1 MGRKTKHRERL
12 IMSDVNDFKNAVKLV
27 ALLQLTLEHMDTLK
41 GTKIYKQRI
50 KNQMSTLE
58 KSVELTLSGPVRQ
71 LDNTDENL
79 FNRIQDNIDT
89 ILDMDTDELSM
100 LKVAVEEV
108 RE

>member
-1 MGRKTKHRERL
+1 MARKTKHRERL
-12 IMSDVNDFKNAVKLV
+12 IMSDVNNFKNAVKLV

-100 LKVAVEEV
+100 LKVAVEEI

>member
-1 MGRKTKHRERL
+1 
-12 IMSDVNDFKNAVKLV
+12 MSDVNNFKNAVKLV
-27 ALLQLTLEHMDTLK
+27 ALLHLTLEHMDTLK
-41 GTKIYKQRI
+41 GTNIYKQRI

-100 LKVAVEEV
+100 LKVAVEEI

>member
-1 MGRKTKHRERL
+1 MARKTKHRERL

-58 KSVELTLSGPVRQ
+58 KSIELTLSGPVRQ

-100 LKVAVEEV
+100 LKVAVEEI
-108 RE
+108 R

>member
-1 MGRKTKHRERL
+1 
-12 IMSDVNDFKNAVKLV
+12 MSDVNNFKNAVKLV

-100 LKVAVEEV
+100 LKVAVEEI

>member
-1 MGRKTKHRERL
+1 MARKTKHRERL

-100 LKVAVEEV
+100 LKVAVEEI

>member
-1 MGRKTKHRERL
+1 MARKTKHRERL

-58 KSVELTLSGPVRQ
+58 KSIELTLSGPVRQ

-100 LKVAVEEV
+100 LKVAVEEI

>member
-1 MGRKTKHRERL
+1 
-12 IMSDVNDFKNAVKLV
+12 MSDVKNFKNAVKLV
-27 ALLQLTLEHMDTLK
+27 ALLQVTLEHMDTLK

-58 KSVELTLSGPVRQ
+58 KSIELTLSGPVKK
-71 LDNTDENL
+71 LDGIDENL
-79 FNRIQDNIDT
+79 FNRIQDNIDM

-100 LKVAVEEV
+100 LKVTVEES